1 MKTLVIVPAY
11 NEAENI
17 KKVIEDL
24 KKNLCNYDYIVI
36 DDCSTDKTKKILE
49 ENDIPHVSLP
59 VNLGL
64 AGAVQTGYK
73 FAYENG
79 FDCAIQFDG
88 DGQHQAKYINL
99 MAKEIEK
106 GADIVIASRFINSKK
121 NHSLRMMGSRILTS
135 LIKLT
140 TGKLINDPTSGMR
153 MLNRKMIYDYAI
165 NMNRKPE
172 PDTLVYQIRHGASI
186 IEIQTEMNER
196 TAGDSM
202 YNGFIS
208 SAKYMIKMIVSILF
222 LSY

>member
-24 KKNLCNYDYIVI
+24 EKNLCNYDYIVI

-121 NHSLRMMGSRILTS
+121 NHSLRMMGSRILT
-135 LIKLT
+135 
-140 TGKLINDPTSGMR
+140 
-153 MLNRKMIYDYAI
+153 
-165 NMNRKPE
+165 
-172 PDTLVYQIRHGASI
+172 
-186 IEIQTEMNER
+186 
-196 TAGDSM
+196 
-202 YNGFIS
+202 
-208 SAKYMIKMIVSILF
+208 
-222 LSY
+222 